1 MIFYIVFL
9 VINLLLFISLHIAIY
24 HYDNKNG
31 KMWLLIYLALN
42 AFLIVA
48 LFCSLR
54 DTKCYT
60 KIKCREYSVETIV
73 TQFENKSDTTYVLH
87 LKR

>member
-9 VINLLLFISLHIAIY
+9 VINLLLFISLLIAIY
-24 HYDNKNG
+24 HHDNKNE
-31 KMWLLIYLALN
+31 KMWLLIYLVLN
-42 AFLIVA
+42 MFLIVA
-48 LFCSLR
+48 LFYSLR
-54 DTKCYT
+54 DIKCYT

-73 TQFENKSDTTYVLH
+73 TQFENKSDTTYILH